1 MDWKRGEAI
10 KKTDNSEEKTID
22 LKDIK
27 YRICYIVNKELEEFK
42 MHDLKDNQFGN
53 WILK

>member
-10 KKTDNSEEKTID
+10 KKTDNSEENKID

-27 YRICYIVNKELEEFK
+27 YRICYIVNKELEDFK
-42 MHDLKDNQFGN
+42 ISDLKDNQFGE